1 MLPYE
6 DSQPQLWSCPPKGR
20 VPVTMS
26 RELLPDSTHPL
37 QGSRSPVPGRILRQR
52 KCSCHRSGEL
62 PTLITLI
69 AEAKVCNFHT
79 LLGVKEEVP
88 WLQVPV
94 QDVPL
99 EAELQGR
106 DQLSEQPSGV
116 SPVMSHGPPNGCTCP
131 LTEALHL
138 QEEGLLCVSY
148 LQEFDSVFMVQSL
161 HTIHFP
167 EESWRLEDLCL
178 YIYIYIYI

>member
-20 VPVTMS
+20 VPGTMS

-37 QGSRSPVPGRILRQR
+37 QGSQSPVPGRILRQR

-99 EAELQGR
+99 EAELQGW
-106 DQLSEQPSGV
+106 DQLSEWPSGV
-116 SPVMSHGPPNGCTCP
+116 SLCHVPWSSKWLHMSPSLRPSISRKK
-131 LTEALHL
+131 
-138 QEEGLLCVSY
+138 VSSVSITSRS
-148 LQEFDSVFMVQSL
+148 LRMFSWSRAFILFTSQKSPGGWRTSADSS
-161 HTIHFP
+161 
-167 EESWRLEDLCL
+167 
-178 YIYIYIYI
+178 